1 MLNRR
6 REERK
11 QPPTD
16 RREKDMTVMKAQQ
29 SRKAVSTLPG
39 IDEVFEKKLEE
50 LVIVLSAGQGAK
62 SQVYDEILS
71 LVERGLIRI
80 ALKRNKN
87 VKSAAASYLGINRNT
102 FQKKMTSLG
111 IPCRKAK

>member
-1 MLNRR
+1 MLNR

-16 RREKDMTVMKAQQ
+16 RREKEMTVMKAQQ
-29 SRKAVSTLPG
+29 PRSKAVSTLPG

-102 FQKKMTSLG
+102 FQKKMTALG
-111 IPCRKAK
+111 IPCRKTK